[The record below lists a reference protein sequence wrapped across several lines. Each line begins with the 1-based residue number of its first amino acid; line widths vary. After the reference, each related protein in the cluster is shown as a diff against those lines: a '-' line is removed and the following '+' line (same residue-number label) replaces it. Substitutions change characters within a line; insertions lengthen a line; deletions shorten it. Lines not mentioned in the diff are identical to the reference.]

1 MEKEQQI
8 DKEYSLS
15 TVPKEERKSYAS
27 LTIIWMGFV
36 FVVTSMMAGGGLA
49 EGLDFKHILLAT
61 FIGNIFLCLIAG
73 SVSYIACKT
82 GLTFALMTRYSFGEK
97 GSRIASLTL
106 AGIRFRQQLMVIL
119 LQRFF
124 IADRLVSTSVWH

>member
-1 MEKEQQI
+1 MEKEKQI

-15 TVPKEERKSYAS
+15 TVPQEERKSYAS

-49 EGLDFKHILLAT
+49 EGLDFQHILLAT
-61 FIGNIFLCLIAG
+61 LIGNVFLCLIACL
-73 SVSYIACKT
+73 VSYIACKT

-97 GSRIASLTL
+97 GSRIAS
-106 AGIRFRQQLMVIL
+106 
-119 LQRFF
+119 FF
-124 IADRLVSTSVWH
+124 VPIVNLGWYTIQAATYGHFVATVLHCGHL